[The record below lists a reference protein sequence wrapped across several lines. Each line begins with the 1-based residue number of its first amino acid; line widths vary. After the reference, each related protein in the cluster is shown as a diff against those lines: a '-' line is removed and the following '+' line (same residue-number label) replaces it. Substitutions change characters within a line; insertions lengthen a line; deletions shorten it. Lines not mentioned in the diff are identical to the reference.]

1 MEIKEMQMENIEQRM
16 TEIETEMNADGAD
29 IEKLSAEVDA
39 LLERKNQIAAEAEEK
54 RSLMNKVAGAKVEPV
69 SVFDTVE
76 NGEKKMTINEL
87 RNSSGGR
94 RLSLLFHAGKCHQSR
109 SNRQI
114 QSFERK
120 EGVAIVIR
128 SNVCREDEMSV
139 TFHLFSNR

>member
-1 MEIKEMQMENIEQRM
+1 MEINEMQMENIEQRM

-76 NGEKKMTINEL
+76 NGEKNGYNQKT
-87 RNSSGGR
+87 
-94 RLSLLFHAGKCHQSR
+94 
-109 SNRQI
+109 
-114 QSFERK
+114 
-120 EGVAIVIR
+120 
-128 SNVCREDEMSV
+128 CRGI
-139 TFHLFSNR
+139 